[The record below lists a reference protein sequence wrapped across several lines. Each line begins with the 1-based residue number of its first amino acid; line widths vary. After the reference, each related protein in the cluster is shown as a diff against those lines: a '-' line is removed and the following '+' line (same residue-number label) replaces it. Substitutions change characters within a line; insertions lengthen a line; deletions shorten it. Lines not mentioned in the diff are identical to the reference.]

1 MCGIFS
7 ILNNI
12 YSDDIVKK
20 NFYKSSGRGP
30 ENSQI
35 INVNNNVF
43 GFHRLG
49 INGYN
54 DVSSNQPF
62 NIDGIYLICNGEIY
76 NWKQL
81 YKMMDIKPTT
91 KSDCEIIIHMYK
103 KFGIEQTLNMLDGVF
118 AFLLYDTNKE
128 QIFVSRDVYGVRPL
142 FIKKVMSYSSH
153 HYIREPVYL
162 FASELK
168 SICDFSKSNNTD
180 VEQFEP
186 GSYMTFNRRTFGEV
200 GSVFVNKQK
209 FYKPS
214 IIPKS
219 FHTEFNEKDVENAIS
234 SIHTSL
240 TNAVLKR
247 IDNTDRDIACLL
259 SGGLDSSLIAALVQ
273 KNSNKQ
279 ISTWSIG
286 MPGSEDIKYAKLVA
300 EHIGSDH
307 HEIILSEKEFL
318 SSIEEVIY
326 SIESYDTTTVRASIG
341 NWLISKMIKENSDCK
356 VVFNGDGS
364 DEVCGGYMYFHL
376 APNSIDFDKESKKL
390 LNNIH
395 FFDVLRS
402 DRSIS
407 VHGLEARTP
416 FLDRNFV
423 DTYLSINPNIRHH
436 AKNKQ
441 CEKYL
446 LRKAFD
452 KDNLLPSK
460 VLWRTKEAFS
470 DGVSSLEKSW
480 FTVLQEHID
489 INVFKNNYIVDSQK
503 KHYTHNKPETNEQL
517 YYRNVFDSRF
527 KGCEKVI
534 PYFWMPNFTDAK
546 DASARTLD
554 IYKQNIKEN

>member
-12 YSDDIVKK
+12 YDSELIKK
-20 NFYKSSGRGP
+20 NFNKSQGRGP
-30 ENSQI
+30 ENSHI
-35 INVNNNVF
+35 INVDNNIL
-43 GFHRLG
+43 GFHRLA
-49 INGYN
+49 INGFN
-54 DVSSNQPF
+54 DESSNQPF

-81 YKMMDIKPTT
+81 YKMIDVEATT

-103 KFGIEQTLNMLDGVF
+103 KFGIEHTLNMLDGVF
-118 AFLLYDTNKE
+118 AFLLYDTNR
-128 QIFVSRDVYGVRPL
+128 QRIFVSRDVYGVRPL
-142 FIKKVMSYSSH
+142 FLKKILSYSTH

-168 SICDFSKSNNTD
+168 SISDFSKSNNID
-180 VEQFEP
+180 INQFKP
-186 GSYMTFNRRTFGEV
+186 GSYMSFMKSNDIFQYIGEEMY
-200 GSVFVNKQK
+200 
-209 FYKPS
+209 YKPAM
-214 IIPKS
+214 IPSS
-219 FHTEFNEKDVENAIS
+219 FSLDFNEHDVSNAIS
-234 SIHTSL
+234 SIKTSL

-247 IDNTDRDIACLL
+247 IDNTERDIACLL

-273 KNSNKQ
+273 KYSDKK

-286 MPGSEDIKYAKLVA
+286 MPGSEDIKYARLVA
-300 EHIGSDH
+300 EHIGSEH

-341 NWLISKMIKENSDCK
+341 NWLISKTIRENSDCK

-376 APNSIDFDKESKKL
+376 APNSIEFDKESKKL
-390 LNNIH
+390 LENIH
-395 FFDVLRS
+395 YFDVLRS

-416 FLDRNFV
+416 FLDRHFV
-423 DTYLSINPNIRHH
+423 NTYLSINPNIRHH

-452 KDNLLPSK
+452 DTDLLPK
-460 VLWRTKEAFS
+460 QVLWRTKEAFS
-470 DGVSSLEKSW
+470 DGVSSLKKSW
-480 FTVLQEHID
+480 FTVLQEHIAD
-489 INVFKNNYIVDSQK
+489 NVFKNDENIDSQK
-503 KHYTHNKPETNEQL
+503 QYYVHNTPETQEQL
-517 YYRNVFDSRF
+517 YYRQVFESRF

-546 DASARTLD
+546 DASARTLN
-554 IYKQNIKEN
+554 IYKENMNLEEH

>member
-12 YSDDIVKK
+12 YNDEIVKK
-20 NFYKSSGRGP
+20 NFYKSQGRGP

-35 INVNNNVF
+35 INVNNNIF
-43 GFHRLG
+43 GFHRLA

-54 DVSSNQPF
+54 DESSNQPF
-62 NIDGIYLICNGEIY
+62 NIEGIYLICNGEIY
-76 NWKQL
+76 NWKKL
-81 YKMMDIKPTT
+81 YKMIDVKPTT
-91 KSDCEIIIHMYK
+91 KSDCEIIVHMYK

-118 AFLLYDTNKE
+118 AFLLYDSINET
-128 QIFVSRDVYGVRPL
+128 IFVSRDIYGVRPL
-142 FIKKVMSYSSH
+142 FIKKILNYSSH

-162 FASELK
+162 FSSELK
-168 SICDFSKSNNTD
+168 SICDFSKSNNID
-180 VEQFEP
+180 VQQFKP
-186 GSYMTFNRRTFGEV
+186 GSYMTFKKIDNIFQYNSE
-200 GSVFVNKQK
+200 KI
-209 FYKPS
+209 FYRPS
-214 IIPKS
+214 MIPTS
-219 FHTEFNEKDVENAIS
+219 FNTEFSEEDFGNAIS
-234 SIHTSL
+234 SINTSL

-273 KNSNKQ
+273 KNSKKQ

-300 EHIGSDH
+300 EHIGSNH

-318 SSIEEVIY
+318 SHIEEVIY

-341 NWLISKMIKENSDCK
+341 NWLISKMIRKHSDCK

-376 APNSIDFDKESKKL
+376 APDSIDFDKECKKL

-423 DTYLSINPNIRHH
+423 NTYLSINPNIRHH
-436 AKNKQ
+436 AKNNQ

-503 KHYTHNKPETNEQL
+503 EHYKHNTPETNEQL

-554 IYKQNIKEN
+554 IYKQNMQEN